1 MFSLLGKGRPLTGAL
16 LFRARKGGGSAWGGW
31 FGVGRDSL
39 RRGRGKG
46 LCAGGGLQRG
56 NLQGAGPAGPPA
68 AGGCAGRP
76 QAAPRL
82 RPQAGA
88 PCGPV
93 LGRIC
98 RGKKVMGLQ
107 IGGGGGAEGAAAGR
121 PRLRPQAGPSG
132 GRSRRAQP
140 VGFGV
145 AETACGRHFP
155 PLARRPRCGT
165 IGAEPKESEEQPHEK
180 DSEL

>member
-1 MFSLLGKGRPLTGAL
+1 
-16 LFRARKGGGSAWGGW
+16 
-31 FGVGRDSL
+31 
-39 RRGRGKG
+39 
-46 LCAGGGLQRG
+46 
-56 NLQGAGPAGPPA
+56 
-68 AGGCAGRP
+68 
-76 QAAPRL
+76 
-82 RPQAGA
+82 
-88 PCGPV
+88 
-93 LGRIC
+93 
-98 RGKKVMGLQ
+98 MGLQ

>member
-56 NLQGAGPAGPPA
+56 SLQGGGARRAARRRRAHGAAAGRPTAPA
-68 AGGCAGRP
+68 AGRSALRARPRQEFAGR
-76 QAAPRL
+76 
-82 RPQAGA
+82 G
-88 PCGPV
+88 
-93 LGRIC
+93 
-98 RGKKVMGLQ
+98 KVMGLQ

-165 IGAEPKESEEQPHEK
+165 IGAEPRTEK
-180 DSEL
+180 SK

>member
-16 LFRARKGGGSAWGGW
+16 LFRARKGGGECVGGW
-31 FGVGRDSL
+31 FGAGRDSL
-39 RRGRGKG
+39 RRGGVKDCVR
-46 LCAGGGLQRG
+46 GGGLQRG
-56 NLQGAGPAGPPA
+56 EIAKGAGPAGPPA
-68 AGGCAGRP
+68 AGGRAGRP

-93 LGRIC
+93 LGRNLREGKGDGFAD
-98 RGKKVMGLQ
+98 RGRGRR
-107 IGGGGGAEGAAAGR
+107 GGGGRR
-121 PRLRPQAGPSG
+121 PPPAP
-132 GRSRRAQP
+132 
-140 VGFGV
+140 
-145 AETACGRHFP
+145 ACGRHFP

-165 IGAEPKESEEQPHEK
+165 IGAEPKESEEQPYEK

>member
-16 LFRARKGGGSAWGGW
+16 LFRVRKGGGVRGGW
-31 FGVGRDSL
+31 FGGVGIACGGGGVRDCV
-39 RRGRGKG
+39 RGMGCKGGICRGRGP
-46 LCAGGGLQRG
+46 Q
-56 NLQGAGPAGPPA
+56 
-68 AGGCAGRP
+68 GRP
-76 QAAPRL
+76 
-82 RPQAGA
+82 PQAGA
-88 PCGPV
+88 RGGRRPPRGSGRRPERPAGPSSAGICGK
-93 LGRIC
+93 
-98 RGKKVMGLQ
+98 GKAMGLQ

-140 VGFGV
+140 VGFGA
-145 AETACGRHFP
+145 AETACARHFP

>member
-16 LFRARKGGGSAWGGW
+16 LFRVRKGGGC
-31 FGVGRDSL
+31 V
-39 RRGRGKG
+39 RRWVAKG
-46 LCAGGGLQRG
+46 EFAGGGEFG
-56 NLQGAGPAGPPA
+56 EGAGPAGPPA
-68 AGGCAGRP
+68 AGGRAGRP

-93 LGRIC
+93 LGRNL
-98 RGKKVMGLQ
+98 RGGKKAMGLQ

-140 VGFGV
+140 VGFGA

>member
-1 MFSLLGKGRPLTGAL
+1 M
-16 LFRARKGGGSAWGGW
+16 
-31 FGVGRDSL
+31 
-39 RRGRGKG
+39 
-46 LCAGGGLQRG
+46 CAGDGLQRG
-56 NLQGAGPAGPPA
+56 NLQGARRAARRRRARGAAAGRPTAPA
-68 AGGCAGRP
+68 AGRSALRARPRQEFAG
-76 QAAPRL
+76 
-82 RPQAGA
+82 
-88 PCGPV
+88 
-93 LGRIC
+93 
-98 RGKKVMGLQ
+98 GKKAMGLQIGGGGSSVRFAGGKKAMGLQ

-140 VGFGV
+140 VGFGA